1 MVLDGIVVAKALL
14 ILSHAPTLALLIVL
28 GFIWWSRQTFYHI
41 TSLMLLAGIASAAL
55 KATFKVP
62 LPPALGIP
70 GFGFPS
76 GHMLMATV
84 LYTSIAYKAKR
95 PSVTLLISL
104 LLVGIGYSLVYRGY
118 HYYSDVFGALVFALL
133 LMIGYTLCCKKIPET
148 MPWLTLALATAM
160 VCYLHQITP
169 GIPFYVWV
177 NYYALFGLVV
187 GSTMVQSTSRAQPVA
202 QKILATLFWVLAISA
217 LSLYL
222 QKLFWQGTPR
232 TKTSQIKGLLTSPG
246 TLIVM
251 DTEMKQRSII
261 NLS

>member
-1 MVLDGIVVAKALL
+1 MVFDGIVVAKTLL
-14 ILSHAPTLALLIVL
+14 LLSHDPTLALLIVL

-41 TSLMLLAGIASAAL
+41 TTLMLLAGIATAAL
-55 KATFKVP
+55 KATFKIP

-76 GHMLMATV
+76 GQMLMATV

-104 LLVGIGYSLVYRGY
+104 LLVGIGYSVVYMGY

-133 LMIGYTLCCKKIPET
+133 LVIGYHFCCKKSPET
-148 MPWLTLALATAM
+148 MPWLTLVLATAM
-160 VCYLHQITP
+160 VFYLHLTTL
-169 GIPFYVWV
+169 GIPFYAWR
-177 NYYALFGLVV
+177 NYYALFGLAV
-187 GSTMVQSTSRAQPVA
+187 GSTMVQSTSKAQPVA
-202 QKILATLFWVLAISA
+202 QKILATLFWVLAVSA

-246 TLIVM
+246 TSIVM
-251 DTEMKQRSII
+251 DSEVKQRGII
-261 NLS
+261 DLS